1 MDSLMTSQVEETV
14 KKTTVKKYKII
25 CIVSTV
31 YFLFYFIVAL
41 CQVLNVYSLHICLYY
56 YLNVKF

>member
-1 MDSLMTSQVEETV
+1 MTLQVEETV
-14 KKTTVKKYKII
+14 KKSTVKKYKII

-41 CQVLNVYSLHICLYY
+41 CQMLNDTLFIFIC
-56 YLNVKF
+56 VTI